1 MLSSRRIL
9 RWLLPASTRARVH
22 GQVQCRMVINSGAPV
37 SLRGPFGISC
47 PRRAT
52 GNSSADRLRGR
63 CVRTRSGKTGW
74 RGLRVEG
81 EASNFVSW
89 VEICGWEWRD
99 IWNFLFFS
107 LERDERRGKCL
118 ENFCDFFQAKKERKG
133 NGWNRGELESS
144 DRQFL
149 KFSRE
154 EISWQSNW
162 QKLGI
167 YHPCIST
174 SSTYEYIFIRE
185 RVKQGVQDRRL
196 IIYQANS

>member
-22 GQVQCRMVINSGAPV
+22 GQVQCRMVINSEAPV

-81 EASNFVSW
+81 ESSTLTLSLGWKFVDGNG
-89 VEICGWEWRD
+89 EIFE
-99 IWNFLFFS
+99 IFYFS
-107 LERDERRGKCL
+107 LSKGMKEEENVWKIFVTFFKRRRSEREMDGIE
-118 ENFCDFFQAKKERKG
+118 ENWKVRIDNF
-133 NGWNRGELESS
+133 
-144 DRQFL
+144 
-149 KFSRE
+149 
-154 EISWQSNW
+154 
-162 QKLGI
+162 
-167 YHPCIST
+167 
-174 SSTYEYIFIRE
+174 
-185 RVKQGVQDRRL
+185 
-196 IIYQANS
+196 

>member
-1 MLSSRRIL
+1 M
-9 RWLLPASTRARVH
+9 
-22 GQVQCRMVINSGAPV
+22 
-37 SLRGPFGISC
+37 
-47 PRRAT
+47 
-52 GNSSADRLRGR
+52 
-63 CVRTRSGKTGW
+63 
-74 RGLRVEG
+74 EG
-81 EASNFVSW
+81 EASTLTLSLGWRFVDGNG
-89 VEICGWEWRD
+89 EIFES
-99 IWNFLFFS
+99 FYFS
-107 LERDERRGKCL
+107 LSKGMKEE
-118 ENFCDFFQAKKERKG
+118 ENVWKIFLT
-133 NGWNRGELESS
+133 LESS

-154 EISWQSNW
+154 EISLQSNW